1 VVVTGIGSLSALGRD
16 RHELWDGA
24 SQGRLGIAPIRG
36 FDTTDFD
43 VKNGGEL
50 PDDDWVN
57 SLPPEIVGRHC
68 RTTGM
73 ALYAASQALADAG
86 ISATGEPRPIGV
98 YVGSGAGPIYA
109 LEEGWGNWFTRGP
122 RGMRPTTVVQTM
134 FNVAAS
140 IISVQLKLTGG
151 NQVFAAACAS
161 ASSAIGHAY
170 HAIVSGIEQSV
181 LAGGYESPLEP
192 AMFAAWYAMRVLSRE
207 PDPAKCCRPFDR
219 DRGGLVLAEGAHF
232 LLLEDF
238 ESAQRRSA
246 PIVAEILGYGQA
258 SDAVHVTAPNV
269 GGQVA
274 AMQRALDDAG
284 LAAADVDYVNAHG
297 TATQAN
303 DRVEAESLAA
313 VFGSRRPRISAT
325 KSMHGHQLGATGALE
340 TILCALACRHDL
352 VPPTIGFATP
362 DPLCDVDVTPNHAV
376 HAKVSVAMNNAFAFG
391 GMNSVVLVGKPRRAG

>member
-1 VVVTGIGSLSALGRD
+1 VVITGIGTLSALGRD
-16 RHELWDGA
+16 RHELWNSA
-24 SQGRLGIAPIRG
+24 AQGRLGIAPIRR
-36 FDTTDFD
+36 FDTAAFD

-50 PDDDWVN
+50 PDDHWLT
-57 SLPPEIVGRHC
+57 SLPAEIADRHC

-86 ISATGEPRPIGV
+86 ILSTAEPRAIGV

-109 LEEGWGNWFTRGP
+109 LEEGWGNWFARGA

-140 IISVQLKLTGG
+140 IVSVQLRLTGG

-161 ASSAIGHAY
+161 ASAAIGHAY
-170 HAIVSGIEQSV
+170 HAIMSGLEQSV
-181 LAGGYESPLEP
+181 LAGGCESPLEP
-192 AMFAAWYAMRVLSRE
+192 ALFAAWYAMRVLSRE
-207 PDPAKCCRPFDR
+207 PDPARCCRPFDR

-232 LLLEDF
+232 LMLEDL
-238 ESAQRRSA
+238 ERAEQRSA
-246 PIVAEILGYGQA
+246 PVVAEILGYGQA
-258 SDAVHVTAPNV
+258 SDGVHVTAPSA

-284 LAAADVDYVNAHG
+284 LGPGDVDYVNAHG

-303 DRVEAESLAA
+303 DRVEAESLTAM
-313 VFGSRRPRISAT
+313 FGSRLPRISAT

-362 DPLCDVDVTPNHAV
+362 DPQCAVDVTPNRAV
-376 HAKVSVAMNNAFAFG
+376 QAPVSVAMNNAFAFG
-391 GMNSVVLVGKPRRAG
+391 GMNSVLLVGKPGRAR